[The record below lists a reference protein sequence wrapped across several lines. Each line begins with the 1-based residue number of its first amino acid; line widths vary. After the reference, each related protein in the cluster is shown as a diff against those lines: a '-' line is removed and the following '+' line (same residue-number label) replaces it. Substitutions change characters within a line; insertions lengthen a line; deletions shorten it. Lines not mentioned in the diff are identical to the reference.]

1 MGNITDECWPVRETA
16 TSGDNLVT
24 CLASVRLRVFHSTIF
39 MISDKVEYIYIYT
52 HTHTQ
57 QLFSNIFKCT

>member
-24 CLASVRLRVFHSTIF
+24 CSASVRLRVFYSTIF
-39 MISDKVEYIYIYT
+39 MISDKVEYIYIYI
-52 HTHTQ
+52 HTT
-57 QLFSNIFKCT
+57 II

>member
-24 CLASVRLRVFHSTIF
+24 CSASVSLRVFHSTIF

-52 HTHTQ
+52 Q
-57 QLFSNIFKCT
+57 QLFNDIFNCT

>member
-24 CLASVRLRVFHSTIF
+24 CSASVRLRVFHSTIF
-39 MISDKVEYIYIYT
+39 MISDKVEYIYI
-52 HTHTQ
+52 HTT
-57 QLFSNIFKCT
+57 II